1 MRNTSAHKKAYTRKG
16 EKLCLK
22 EKIVLEKLELSGIRT
37 KLANQ
42 RKVFIIF
49 SCLLGAHCMLLK
61 AYTEVDPV

>member
-22 EKIVLEKLELSGIRT
+22 EKIVH
-37 KLANQ
+37 A
-42 RKVFIIF
+42 KVTALFIIF